1 MGDRANTPEGRLVPG
16 PTCRVD
22 FSRPLDFTFL
32 GRPVRGFAG
41 DTVASALYAAR
52 VRVFGRSLKYHRP
65 RGLHSMDGESSNT
78 LMRIDGVPNECAE
91 TTALRAGMSVSAQ
104 NVRGDPRRDVF
115 GFIDAFDRM
124 MPAGFYYRVGHR
136 PRRAWPLF
144 RDGLRRM
151 AGTGVLD
158 PRRGLGRGGGVVGGK
173 VAVAGNRAAS
183 GNRAGG
189 GSRPGRGKRAR
200 GAKRARNANRAR
212 SGLRAERY
220 LNADVAVVGGGA
232 GGMAAALAAAES
244 GLRVCL
250 FERRPWLG
258 GHLAW
263 RVREFESEALYRRGE
278 RLAARLLR
286 ARSRSAGIVKI
297 FTNSPVT
304 GVWGENLLTGF
315 TIGTDDDGFRECHWE
330 CRAKA
335 VVIAAGCM
343 DRPLVFTHNDRPGV
357 MQVQTAWRLART
369 YAVRPGKAAVFSVG
383 DDLGLEAALDL
394 ADLGVAIA
402 AVADAREAGGQD
414 CALLEGLGD
423 RGIEVLPGWAASRV
437 MGRKGVR
444 GIEVRSLN
452 GGGGRRLRG
461 DLLVANAGAQPRIG
475 TLASAGAR
483 LAYCTRTHGYQ
494 PVELPRDVFVA
505 GSMTGL
511 RDPRAIEASGRLAGH
526 RAAGSVAADA
536 AQRDLR
542 SLPGPPAGCG
552 IAHGPGIGRGAK
564 AFVDLD
570 EDGTCKN
577 VAESVRQGFDVPEL
591 AKRFGGFGLG
601 PGQYRIAGQNLAMIM
616 ARMRGDPV
624 EAALPTT
631 VRPPLSP
638 PSLATLAGPNHDV
651 RKRTP
656 LHGELAA
663 RGAIFRRA
671 GAWERA
677 RYFTEDRTCRDEIRN
692 VRRNVGVLDSSPLG
706 KFRVFGPDALRALQR
721 VYISDMRKAR
731 PGRCLYSAMCNDM
744 GHLMDDG
751 VVVGEGENDYYFTTS
766 SGRAGSTVE
775 WFRYHTRHDGWDF
788 NLVNLTDVLGSLNL
802 AGPNARR
809 VLERVTGDD
818 VSNGAFPYLG
828 CRRIT
833 VGDGVETRCLR
844 LGFVGELSFELH
856 VPSSYCKYVWDML
869 LEAGADLGIQPFG
882 LEAQYCLRAEK
893 GHVIIGAE
901 SEARVT
907 LTDIGM
913 GWLWDREDT
922 GSRKVG
928 APALRACEKQPGR
941 MKLVGFRVDKD
952 GGGGGGRG
960 RGGGR
965 GVGRR
970 SGGGGGDRGPGPG
983 TRSPRDGALVVDG
996 DEIEGYVCT
1005 TRRSEALGWRY
1016 GMALVRDGV
1025 AVEGDRIE
1033 IRQEEKPSR
1042 RVSCT
1047 ATVVPMPF
1055 YDPEGTRPRA

>member
-1 MGDRANTPEGRLVPG
+1 M
-16 PTCRVD
+16 
-22 FSRPLDFTFL
+22 
-32 GRPVRGFAG
+32 RGFAG
-41 DTVASALYAAR
+41 DTVASALYAAG

-115 GFIDAFDRM
+115 GFIDVFDRL

-158 PRRGLGRGGGVVGGK
+158 PRRVVGMGGG
-173 VAVAGNRAAS
+173 
-183 GNRAGG
+183 
-189 GSRPGRGKRAR
+189 
-200 GAKRARNANRAR
+200 
-212 SGLRAERY
+212 LRTERY

-232 GGMAAALAAAES
+232 AGTAAALAAAES

-250 FERRPWLG
+250 FERRPRLG

-263 RVREFESEALYRRGE
+263 RVREFEGEPLYRRAE
-278 RLAARLLR
+278 RLAARLR
-286 ARSRSAGIVKI
+286 ASAAAGAGIVKI

-315 TIGTDDDGFRECHWE
+315 TIGTDDDPFRECHWE

-343 DRPLVFTHNDRPGV
+343 DRPLVFNHNDRPGV
-357 MQVQTAWRLART
+357 MQVRTAWRLART
-369 YAVRPGKAAVFSVG
+369 YAVRPGEAAVFSVG

-402 AVADAREAGGQD
+402 AVADARESGRQD
-414 CALLEGLGD
+414 RALAEGLGE

-437 MGRKGVR
+437 TGRKGVR
-444 GIEVRSLN
+444 GIEVRPLN
-452 GGGGRRLRG
+452 GGGRRRLRG
-461 DLLVANAGAQPRIG
+461 DLLVANAGPQPRIG
-475 TLASAGAR
+475 TLASAGAK

-494 PVELPRDVFVA
+494 PVELPRGVFVA

-536 AQRDLR
+536 ARRELR
-542 SLPGPPAGCG
+542 ALPGPPAGCG
-552 IAHGPGIGRGAK
+552 VAHGPGIGRGAK

-570 EDGTCKN
+570 EDGTYKN

-624 EAALPTT
+624 ESATPTT

-663 RGAIFRRA
+663 RGAIFRRM

-692 VRRNVGVLDSSPLG
+692 VRRNVGILDSSPLG

-721 VYISDMRKAR
+721 VYISDMRRAR
-731 PGRCLYSAMCNDM
+731 PGRCLYSAMCNDL
-744 GHLMDDG
+744 GQLMDDG
-751 VVVGEGENDYYFTTS
+751 VVVREGENDYYLTTS
-766 SGRAGSTVE
+766 SGRAATTVE
-775 WFRYHTRHDGWDF
+775 WFRYHTRHDGWDY
-788 NLVNLTDVLGSLNL
+788 NLVNLTDALGSLNL

-818 VSNGAFPYLG
+818 VSNEAFPYLG

-833 VGDGVETRCLR
+833 VGDGIEARCLR

-856 VPSSYCKYVWDML
+856 VPSSYCRYVWDL
-869 LEAGADLGIQPFG
+869 LVAAGADLGIRPFG

-922 GSRKVG
+922 GSGKVG

-941 MKLVGFRVDKD
+941 MKLVGFRVDEEGRG
-952 GGGGGGRG
+952 GGGGGGRD
-960 RGGGR
+960 GGGN
-965 GVGRR
+965 
-970 SGGGGGDRGPGPG
+970 GGDRGPGAG

-996 DEIEGYVCT
+996 DEIAGYVCT

-1025 AVEGDRIE
+1025 AVEGGRIE
-1033 IRQEEKPSR
+1033 IRREERPGR

-1047 ATVVPMPF
+1047 ATIVPMPF
-1055 YDPEGTRPRA
+1055 YDPEGTRLRA